1 MSRSAMPNNKWM
13 LALVIAGA
21 VLSLALEYTHYRVY
35 SVPSAS
41 NFCSL
46 GARVDCA
53 SVVLSKHSVLL
64 GVPVPLWGF
73 LGFLA
78 IGLALW
84 QRSRWFMPLTALAA
98 LASIVLIG
106 ISALSVGAFCL
117 LCEGVHLV
125 SFALFV
131 LAWRARNADWVSF
144 RAAEVSLLVFAP
156 PLGVLIALWLF
167 LPAYWGAFSWK
178 GDVPF
183 ARGRTPE
190 GDAWIGAEQPKLTVE
205 EFVDYSCPHCR
216 VATAHN
222 LRLLAEHPSSLR
234 LVRRHSPSTQCGP
247 RSEGRCLKLR
257 VALCADAQDKF
268 WQADRWLFEHGHLEP
283 SVNFGEIARDVGLDQ
298 AQLEACVEQEQ
309 TVATAIDAWK
319 RAKKQRIPG
328 TPYYAV
334 DGRVMSHADAAKL
347 IEEL

>member
-1 MSRSAMPNNKWM
+1 MA
-13 LALVIAGA
+13 ALVVVGA
-21 VLSLALEYTHYRVY
+21 PLSLALEYTHYRVY

-53 SVVLSKHSVLL
+53 SVVLSKYSVLL

-73 LGFLA
+73 AGFLA

-84 QRSRWFMPLTALAA
+84 QRSRWLLPLTALAA
-98 LASIVLIG
+98 LASVVLIAV
-106 ISALSVGAFCL
+106 SVVSVGALCL

-125 SFALFV
+125 SFALFA
-131 LAWRARNADWVSF
+131 LAWRTRK
-144 RAAEVSLLVFAP
+144 AELVSLRAPETSVLIFAP
-156 PLGVLIALWLF
+156 PLGVLVALWLF
-167 LPAYWGAFSWK
+167 LPAYWGAFSWQ

-183 ARGRTPE
+183 AHGKTPG
-190 GDAWIGAEQPKLTVE
+190 GDAWIGAVEPKLTVE

-222 LRLLAEHPSSLR
+222 LRRLAEHPNELR
-234 LVRRHSPSTQCGP
+234 LVRRHFPSTQCAP

-257 VALCADAQDKF
+257 VALCADEEDKF
-268 WQADRWLFEHGHLEP
+268 WQTDRWLFEHGQLDPNVDFDEL
-283 SVNFGEIARDVGLDQ
+283 ARDVGLDR
-298 AQLEACVEQEQ
+298 AALAKCVDQEQ
-309 TVATAIDAWK
+309 TFARAVDAWK

-334 DGRVMSHADAAKL
+334 GDRTMSHADAASL

>member
-1 MSRSAMPNNKWM
+1 MANNRWM
-13 LALVIAGA
+13 AALVVVGA

-35 SVPSAS
+35 GVPGAA

-53 SVVLSKHSVLL
+53 SVALSKHSVLL
-64 GVPVPLWGF
+64 GVPVPLWGV

-84 QRSRWFMPLTALAA
+84 QRSRWLLPLTGLAA
-98 LASIVLIG
+98 LTSVVLIAVSVVSIG
-106 ISALSVGAFCL
+106 ALCL

-125 SFALFV
+125 SFALFA
-131 LAWRARNADWVSF
+131 LAWRARKAGLVSL
-144 RAAEVSLLVFAP
+144 RAPEVSWLVFAP
-156 PLGVLIALWLF
+156 PLGVLLALWLF
-167 LPAYWGAFSWK
+167 LPAYWGAFNWE

-183 ARGRTPE
+183 AHGRTSA
-190 GDAWIGAEQPKLTVE
+190 GDAWIGATEPKLTLE

-222 LRLLAEHPSSLR
+222 LRRLSDHQDELR
-234 LVRRHSPSTQCGP
+234 LVRRHFPSTHCAP
-247 RSEGRCLKLR
+247 PSERRCVKLR

-268 WQADRWLFEHGHLEP
+268 WQADRWLFSHGQLEP
-283 SVNFGEIARDVGLDQ
+283 EVDLERLSRDVGLDRE
-298 AQLEACVEQEQ
+298 QLATCIDQEP
-309 TVATAIDAWK
+309 TFARAVDAWK
-319 RAKKQRIPG
+319 RAKKLRIPG

-334 DGRVMSHADAAKL
+334 DGRIMDHAEASKL
-347 IEEL
+347 IEQF